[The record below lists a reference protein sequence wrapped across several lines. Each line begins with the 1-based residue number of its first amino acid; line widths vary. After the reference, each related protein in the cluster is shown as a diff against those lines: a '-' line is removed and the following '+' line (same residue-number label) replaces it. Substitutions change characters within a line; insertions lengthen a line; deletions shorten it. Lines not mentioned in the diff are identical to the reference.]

1 MHDTG
6 AILSVGG
13 SCNGV
18 LLAVEDMSC
27 CSIISITYSFFF
39 NKVIGGE
46 GVITATYWRLGPNQ
60 DVLLLYNMTFSWQR
74 GGRLEPSSLLLFQV
88 MLLVLFKRDNLTPVA
103 SPRTGKKD

>member
-46 GVITATYWRLGPNQ
+46 GVITATYRRLGPNQ
-60 DVLLLYNMTFSWQR
+60 AVLLLYNMTFSWQR
-74 GGRLEPSSLLLFQV
+74 EGSVRAKFTSPFSSYALG
-88 MLLVLFKRDNLTPVA
+88 
-103 SPRTGKKD
+103 SI